1 MLEPLALII
10 GLAVIFA
17 VVLGAG
23 LLTMLILAGV
33 FFLIL
38 FLTKAILLAVLAVLI
53 LASPFIALGLLSR
66 LFQGRTVPGTTWPL
80 GKTIV
85 VAGLAVLL
93 LAALTI
99 GNSLSGVQR
108 FMDQSRTMMEECDQ
122 GGDHSS
128 DMVVGNRHYHFSC
141 HGERPADQSM

>member
-23 LLTMLILAGV
+23 LITMLILAGV

-38 FLTKAILLAVLAVLI
+38 FLTKAILVAVLVVLV
-53 LASPFIALGLLSR
+53 LASPFIALGLLSK
-66 LFQGRTVPGTTWPL
+66 LFQGRTIPGTTWPV

-85 VAGLAVLL
+85 VAGLVVLL
-93 LAALTI
+93 LAALSI
-99 GNSLSGVQR
+99 GNTMSGVQH
-108 FMDQSRTMMEECDQ
+108 FMDDSRTMMEECDQ
-122 GGDHSS
+122 GGQHSS

-141 HGERPADQSM
+141 HGEQPPAQSM